1 MRKQLL
7 PLLFIASA
15 STAFAE
21 DSATTF
27 AIQAGSIAGAAQ
39 ACGQDVTEF
48 SNRVNQ
54 SLTVLADSTTQINQA
69 RDSYLAYA
77 QSAAKKQ
84 SETHAIPCS
93 QVIQDYNAMPIMQ
106 PDYHSSVIEKFKKV
120 ESKQTTFLPTEPITG
135 PQNTGESTAG
145 IPNSVTFP
153 NPDRNVSP
161 AGVPNS
167 LTFPGSPSTGPAI
180 PVPTTTQA
188 SPETISSTLTPGGG
202 TSIMPPS
209 GPYIPPNTAQQY
221 VTSPP

>member
-1 MRKQLL
+1 MRKKLL
-7 PLLFIASA
+7 PLLFIAGV
-15 STAFAE
+15 STASAD
-21 DSATTF
+21 DSATSF

-39 ACGQDVTEF
+39 ACGQDVSEF

-54 SLTVLADSTTQINQA
+54 SLTVLSDSTTQINQA
-69 RDSYLAYA
+69 REAYLAYA

-84 SETHAIPCS
+84 SESQVIPCS

-106 PDYHSSVIEKFKKV
+106 SDYHSSVIDKFKAV
-120 ESKQTTFLPTEPITG
+120 ESKQTKFLPAEPITG
-135 PQNTGESTAG
+135 PQNTGESTGG

-161 AGVPNS
+161 AGIPNN

-188 SPETISSTLTPGGG
+188 SPETISSTLTPGGF
-202 TSIMPPS
+202 TSMPPS
-209 GPYIPPNTAQQY
+209 GPYGAPDTTPQQY
-221 VTSPP
+221 VTSP